1 MRKSLLLCPLVNM
14 TELQWDYIVLEVLI
28 RIA

>member
-1 MRKSLLLCPLVNM
+1 MRKSLLLYPLVNM
-14 TELQWDYIVLEVLI
+14 PELQWDYIVLEVLI